1 MLTGKNNVQTPTET
15 TVDTIGPQR
24 RESLQS
30 MRKTSIMANVLARLR
45 HQAFHVPMLAFLL
58 CMGFSTIT
66 RLGLMVVTWST
77 LDHSV
82 FALLSVFAEGAFG
95 DFLFA
100 VAMAG
105 FFLFFTSLSHS
116 NRPNATLFKLKRS
129 VAIFALSVY
138 LLFVLISE
146 FVFWN
151 EFGARFNFVAVD
163 YLLYTNEVIGNIRES
178 YSMPAIFGGMA
189 LAAIFVSA
197 MVSRY
202 WKLAPQKSLGLFKRL
217 GFAVLGVAVFFIVG
231 TWSLNF
237 AGRTNSQNLSNQE
250 LSHNG
255 PASFLLASRENELDF
270 KRYYQTLPNQTYQE
284 NAPRW
289 PDTTR
294 NKVAVAPLNPKNIVI
309 IQIESL
315 SASFMNSYGSDKN
328 ITPHLDKL
336 LNEGVWF
343 SNLYA
348 TGTRTVRGLEA
359 MSAALPPLPGESIV
373 RQSNNKNLY
382 TLGSMLRKRAYQ
394 PMFVYGGYG
403 YFDNMNAYF
412 SGNGYAIL
420 DRNDFA
426 KENTSF
432 ATVWGVA
439 DEMLF
444 NEATKQLDRDNRAGV
459 KRFMHIMTT
468 SNHRPYVYPD
478 GRIDIPSK
486 TGRDGAVKY
495 TDWAI
500 NDFLEK
506 AKKKSW
512 FDDTLF
518 VIVADHNAS
527 VAGKISLPPNKYLI
541 PALLYAPKMLAPRRI
556 DAMASQIDLP
566 PTLLSMAGIE
576 TGGIF
581 FGQNLLADHID
592 QRAFL
597 VNYQELG
604 YLTPSADGL
613 RHMTLLGPKKRVE
626 SYSVSDDGDLTK
638 VRKNTAQS
646 EKAIALFQKVDDV
659 FNGGKYVNH

>member
-1 MLTGKNNVQTPTET
+1 M
-15 TVDTIGPQR
+15 
-24 RESLQS
+24 
-30 MRKTSIMANVLARLR
+30 KTNLR
-45 HQAFHVPMLAFLL
+45 HQAWYLPVLALIMSWAL
-58 CMGFSTIT
+58 STLT
-66 RLGLMVVTWST
+66 RIGLMFVAWST
-77 LDHSV
+77 LDHSIGKLLAA
-82 FALLSVFAEGAFG
+82 FAQGALG

-100 VAMAG
+100 TALAS
-105 FFLFFTSLSHS
+105 FFLIFTSLSHTGKPTAWPFS
-116 NRPNATLFKLKRS
+116 AKRGIA
-129 VAIFALSVY
+129 VFALSAF
-138 LLFVLISE
+138 LLFVVVSE

-189 LAAIFVSA
+189 VAAASVSFL
-197 MVSRY
+197 VFRY
-202 WKLAPQKSLGLFKRL
+202 WKLQPGKSVGFFPRIGISALGIFLFY
-217 GFAVLGVAVFFIVG
+217 VVG
-231 TWSLNF
+231 SWSLDYANQS
-237 AGRTNSQNLSNQE
+237 NSQNLANQE

-255 PASFLLASRENELDF
+255 PASFFLATRENELNF
-270 KRYYQTLPNQTYQE
+270 KRYYSTLPDKTYQK
-284 NAPRW
+284 NAPVW
-289 PDTTR
+289 PDLARDQPSAT
-294 NKVAVAPLNPKNIVI
+294 PLNPKNIVI

-315 SASFMNSYGSDKN
+315 SASFMNSYGSEKN

-336 LNEGVWF
+336 LHEGIWF

-359 MSAALPPLPGESIV
+359 MSAGLPPLPGESVV

-382 TLGSMLRKRAYQ
+382 TLGSMLRKKSFE

-412 SGNGYAIL
+412 SGNGYSIL
-420 DRNDFA
+420 DRNDFS

-444 NEATKQLDRDNRAGV
+444 NEAIKQLDHDTKNGT

-468 SNHRPYVYPD
+468 SNHRPYTYPD

-500 NDFLEK
+500 NNFLQE
-506 AKKKSW
+506 AKKKPW

-527 VAGKISLPPNKYLI
+527 VAGKISLPPNKYII
-541 PALLYAPKMLAPRRI
+541 PALLYAPKLLAAKRVEN
-556 DAMASQIDLP
+556 MSSQIDLP
-566 PTLLSMAGIE
+566 PTLLAMLGIKTE
-576 TGGIF
+576 GVF
-581 FGQNLLADHID
+581 FGQNLLAENPE

-604 YLTPSADGL
+604 YLTPTPDGL
-613 RHMTLLGPKKRVE
+613 RHLTLLGPKKRLE
-626 SYSVSDDGDLTK
+626 NYSVSAEGDLTK
-638 VRKNTAQS
+638 APDDSLKS
-646 EKAIALFQKVDDV
+646 DKAIAFFQRVDDV
-659 FNGGKYVNH
+659 FNGEKYVNH

>member
-1 MLTGKNNVQTPTET
+1 MSMHKPIQITAEDIREL
-15 TVDTIGPQR
+15 R
-24 RESLQS
+24 RENLRIYRRTLILNRL
-30 MRKTSIMANVLARLR
+30 MPGLR
-45 HQAFHVPMLAFLL
+45 HQAFHFPVLAFLL
-58 CMGFSTIT
+58 FLAFSSLT
-66 RLGLMVVTWST
+66 RNGLMIMAWST
-77 LDHSV
+77 LDHSA
-82 FALLSVFAEGAFG
+82 FALLTTFVEGVFG

-116 NRPNATLFKLKRS
+116 HRPTASLFQLKRNIA
-129 VAIFALSVY
+129 VFALCVF
-138 LLFVLISE
+138 LLFILVAE

-163 YLLYTNEVIGNIRES
+163 YLLYTNEVVGNIRES
-178 YSMPAIFGGMA
+178 YSLPAIFGGMA
-189 LAAIFVSA
+189 LAAILVHG

-202 WKLAPQKSLGLFKRL
+202 WKLQPGKSLGLSSRV
-217 GFAVLGVAVFFIVG
+217 GFAVLGAALFLVVG
-231 TWSLNF
+231 KWSIDF
-237 AGRTNSQNLSNQE
+237 ASRTNSQNLGNQE

-270 KRYYQTLPNQTYQE
+270 RRYYQTLPSQSYQA

-289 PDTTR
+289 PDSSR
-294 NKVAVAPLNPKNIVI
+294 IHPVAEPLKPKNIVI
-309 IQIESL
+309 IQIESM
-315 SASFMNSYGSDKN
+315 SASFMTSYGSKKN
-328 ITPHLDKL
+328 LTPHLDKL
-336 LNEGVWF
+336 LHEGVWF

-359 MSAALPPLPGESIV
+359 MSAALPPLPGESVV
-373 RQSNNKNLY
+373 RQSGNNNLY
-382 TLGSMLRKRAYQ
+382 TLGGMLRKKSFE

-412 SGNGYAIL
+412 SGNGYSIL
-420 DRNDFA
+420 DRSDFS

-444 NEATKQLDRDNRAGV
+444 NEVIKQLDRDSKSGV
-459 KRFMHIMTT
+459 KRFMHVMTT

-500 NDFLEK
+500 NHFLIE
-506 AKKKSW
+506 AKKKPW

-527 VAGKISLPPNKYLI
+527 VAGKTSLPPDKYLI
-541 PALLYAPKMLAPRRI
+541 PAMFYAPKLLGARRVET
-556 DAMASQIDLP
+556 MSSQIDLP
-566 PTLLSMAGIE
+566 PTLLTMMGVD
-576 TGGIF
+576 TKGVF
-581 FGQNLLADHID
+581 FGQDLLAKHVD

-604 YLTPSADGL
+604 YLTPTPDGL
-613 RHMTLLGPKKRVE
+613 RHLTILGPKKRVDN
-626 SYSVSDDGDLTK
+626 YSVNTDGDLTK
-638 VRKNTAQS
+638 VFDDRPRTD
-646 EKAIALFQKVDDV
+646 KAIALFQRVDEV
-659 FNGGKYVNH
+659 YGNGKYHNPR